1 MTAEVYPDTAPFT
14 DLIGV
19 RFLSSKLNE
28 VKLQITQRGELNNRR
43 GLIHGGVLATLLD
56 SAMARAARTIE
67 AGMELAGTVDLHI
80 QYMQTAAGTV
90 TVIGTVQSTTRH
102 LAFCRGEIRDEA
114 DTLIASGAATIRLR
128 RGVSNTQ

>member
-19 RFLSSKLNE
+19 RLLSSKQNE
-28 VKLQITQRGELNNRR
+28 IKLQITQRDELNNRR

-56 SAMARAARTIE
+56 SAMARAARTID
-67 AGMELAGTVDLHI
+67 AGMELVGTVDLHI
-80 QYMQTAAGTV
+80 QYMQTAAGMV
-90 TVIGTVQSTTRH
+90 TVMGTVESATRN

-114 DTLIASGAATIRLR
+114 DTLIASGTATIRLR

>member
-19 RFLSSKLNE
+19 SLTSVIQNE
-28 VKLQITQRGELNNRR
+28 VKLQINQRDELNNRR

-56 SAMARAARTIE
+56 SAMARAARTID
-67 AGMELAGTVDLHI
+67 AGMELIGTVDLHI
-80 QYMQTAAGTV
+80 QYMQTAAGMLTV
-90 TVIGTVQSTTRH
+90 TGKVESVTRN

-114 DTLIASGAATIRLR
+114 DTLIASGTATIRLH
-128 RGVSNTQ
+128 RGVTDAK